1 MNTKSK
7 LLALLATTALCAGS
21 AFAQGGNA
29 GANQDPNG
37 QGSNGQNPNSQN
49 PAGQNPAS
57 QKPQRTIAD
66 AAASMDRD
74 MKAALQELDALR
86 TAIGAERLP
95 LAERLGEVEKNLSA
109 IRKEYDAVS
118 SDLVQKTDSLT
129 SLEGTLKSLNQ
140 QSDYLSTLLGQYTEE
155 FKTRLHIAEL
165 QRYAEPLQAAKLALE
180 NTKLTDEDRF
190 ATQLSVVELSLDK
203 LEDAL
208 GGSRFQGTAK
218 VENGEFKDGRIVL
231 VGPMALFQSADGQ
244 DIGSIE
250 EEPGSQEAKVVSFSE
265 KADRDAAAG
274 LAVGSGGRFPMDVTL
289 GNAQKVEAIK
299 ETWWEHVQ
307 KGGVIMIPM
316 AVLAGAALL
325 VVLLKWLSMA
335 FIRRPSK
342 RQVDQLLDSIE
353 GSDYASAVEIA
364 ESMPGPGGRMLQ
376 AGAEHLGEPRELIEE
391 VMFEKVLTTRLSLQ
405 SWLPFVA
412 ICATSAP
419 LLGLLGT
426 VTGIMGTFALM
437 TEFGTGDPKVLSS
450 GISEALITTE
460 HGLIIAIPSLLLHAF
475 LARKAKGLTDG
486 MEKMAVQFMNHV
498 RTPEPIDHH
507 DSVEV

>member
-7 LLALLATTALCAGS
+7 LSALLAATALFAGS
-21 AFAQGGNA
+21 AFAQGETPA
-29 GANQDPNG
+29 GP
-37 QGSNGQNPNSQN
+37 
-49 PAGQNPAS
+49 PAGQD
-57 QKPQRTIAD
+57 PQRTLAG
-66 AAASMDRD
+66 AAASMDKD
-74 MKAALQELDALR
+74 MKAALAELDALR
-86 TAIGAERLP
+86 AEIGKERLP
-95 LAERLGEVEKNLSA
+95 LSQKLGEIEGKLSTV
-109 IRKEYDAVS
+109 RKEFDAVS
-118 SDLVQKTDSLT
+118 SDLVQKTDNLT
-129 SLEGTLKSLNQ
+129 TLESTLKSLNT
-140 QSDYLSTLLGQYTEE
+140 QSDYLSTLLGQYGEE
-155 FKTRLHIAEL
+155 FKARLHIAEL
-165 QRYAEPLQAAKLALE
+165 QRYAEKLDAAKLALE
-180 NTKLTDEDRF
+180 NSKLTDEDRF

-208 GGSRFQGTAK
+208 GGTRFQGTAK
-218 VENGEFKDGRIVL
+218 VENGEFKEGRVVL
-231 VGPMALFQSADGQ
+231 LGPLGLFQSADGQ

-250 EEPGSQEAKVVSFSE
+250 EEGGSQEAKVLSFADE
-265 KADRDAAAG
+265 ADRKAAAG
-274 LAVGSGGRFPMDVTL
+274 VALGSGGRFPMDVTL
-289 GNAQKVEAIK
+289 GNARKVEAIQ

-364 ESMPGPGGRMLQ
+364 QSMPGPGGRMLE
-376 AGAEHLGEPRELIEE
+376 AGAEHLGEPRDLIEE
-391 VMFEKVLTTRLSLQ
+391 VMFEKVLTTRLKLQ

-486 MEKMAVQFMNHV
+486 MEKVAVQFMNHV
-498 RTPEPIDHH
+498 RTPDPVDQHEP
-507 DSVEV
+507 VEVA